1 MDHVVYSNPDNGY
14 TVIEVSTRERTLTLV
29 GNLFYVNEGVYVR
42 AEGDLVQHPLYGEQL
57 KVKSIEITMPQDEA
71 AIERYLASGAI
82 KGIGPALAGRIV
94 EQFGTDTFRVMEEE
108 PELLARVKGI
118 SRKTA
123 VKLSVEAMEQSGRR
137 QAIIFLQDFGIGLNL
152 AIKIYEAYKDDL
164 YSIIRTNPYKL
175 SEDISGVGFKIA
187 DNIAVRSGIPADSEF
202 RIRSG
207 LLFVMNQA
215 AGEGHTYLPEQSLI
229 RYTASL
235 LEISTD
241 QIGNID
247 EILVSLIMEKKLVVK
262 EEGGERRIY
271 LNYYYFAELDTARR
285 LCDLAEAYE
294 AEDQDEAEDSDW
306 PGDQDE
312 ADNLP
317 GTLAGRAEAETK
329 DWPEYQNGQEY
340 QKEADEI
347 ARHEW
352 PAQILGRMEAIE
364 AELSI
369 NLEEKQKEGFL
380 RAVTSGIMVLTG
392 GPGTGKTTI
401 IRSIIRYFE
410 EEGCQVALAAPTGR
424 AAKRMQEATGM
435 EAKTIHRLLEISRM
449 DEDDAERAAFSR
461 NEENPLEADVIIID
475 ECSMVDIS
483 LMNSLL
489 KAVPVGARLILV
501 GDVDQLPSV
510 GPGNVLRDIIVS
522 GRFPVVRLEKIF
534 RQAAMSDI
542 IVNAHKINSGQQ
554 VNPAAKS
561 RDFLFIR
568 GTSPESIIDT
578 CAVLVQDKLPGYVRA
593 RTEDIQIMTPM
604 RKGPLGVGQLNEV
617 LQARL
622 NPPSSSK
629 REKQVGDTIY
639 RVGDKVMQIKNNYQ
653 LVWERRG
660 RKGIVYESGTGVFNG
675 DTGVITSINT
685 FSEELDVLYDDGH
698 YVTYGF
704 KMLDEL
710 ELAYAITVH
719 KSQGSEYPAVV
730 LPLLSG
736 PSMLM
741 TRNLLYTAVTRAK
754 SCVCIVGSPETFS
767 QMINNE
773 RRTMRYTSLAGRI
786 REIGTGIGI

>member
-247 EILVSLIMEKKLVVK
+247 EILISLIMEKKLVVK

-294 AEDQDEAEDSDW
+294 AEDQDEAEDSD
-306 PGDQDE
+306 
-312 ADNLP
+312 
-317 GTLAGRAEAETK
+317 
-329 DWPEYQNGQEY
+329 
-340 QKEADEI
+340 
-347 ARHEW
+347 W

-522 GRFPVVRLEKIF
+522 RRFPVVRLEKIF

-622 NPPSSSK
+622 NPPSPSK

-653 LVWERRG
+653 LAWERRG

>member
-247 EILVSLIMEKKLVVK
+247 EILISLIMEKKLVVK

-271 LNYYYFAELDTARR
+271 LSYYYFAELDTARR

-306 PGDQDE
+306 P
-312 ADNLP
+312 
-317 GTLAGRAEAETK
+317 
-329 DWPEYQNGQEY
+329 
-340 QKEADEI
+340 
-347 ARHEW
+347 
-352 PAQILGRMEAIE
+352 AQILGRMEAIE

-369 NLEEKQKEGFL
+369 NLEDKQKEGFL

-522 GRFPVVRLEKIF
+522 RRFPVVRLEKIF

-653 LVWERRG
+653 LAWERRG

>member
-1 MDHVVYSNPDNGY
+1 
-14 TVIEVSTRERTLTLV
+14 
-29 GNLFYVNEGVYVR
+29 
-42 AEGDLVQHPLYGEQL
+42 
-57 KVKSIEITMPQDEA
+57 
-71 AIERYLASGAI
+71 
-82 KGIGPALAGRIV
+82 
-94 EQFGTDTFRVMEEE
+94 
-108 PELLARVKGI
+108 
-118 SRKTA
+118 
-123 VKLSVEAMEQSGRR
+123 
-137 QAIIFLQDFGIGLNL
+137 
-152 AIKIYEAYKDDL
+152 
-164 YSIIRTNPYKL
+164 
-175 SEDISGVGFKIA
+175 
-187 DNIAVRSGIPADSEF
+187 
-202 RIRSG
+202 
-207 LLFVMNQA
+207 
-215 AGEGHTYLPEQSLI
+215 
-229 RYTASL
+229 TASL

-247 EILVSLIMEKKLVVK
+247 EILISLILEKKLVVK

-271 LNYYYFAELDTARR
+271 LNYYYYAELDTARR

-294 AEDQDEAEDSDW
+294 QEVEDDQYRQDAAADLSEYAEEMVWPDE
-306 PGDQDE
+306 
-312 ADNLP
+312 
-317 GTLAGRAEAETK
+317 
-329 DWPEYQNGQEY
+329 
-340 QKEADEI
+340 
-347 ARHEW
+347 
-352 PAQILGRMEAIE
+352 ILGRLEAIE
-364 AELSI
+364 EELSI
-369 NLEEKQKEGFL
+369 NLEDKQREGFL

-401 IRSIIRYFE
+401 IRAIIRYFE
-410 EEGCQVALAAPTGR
+410 EEDCQVVLAAPTGR
-424 AAKRMQEATGM
+424 AAKRMQEAAGM

-449 DEDDAERAAFSR
+449 DEDEAERATFSR

-522 GRFPVVRLEKIF
+522 ERFPVVRLEKIF

-554 VNPAAKS
+554 VNPAARS

-568 GTSPESIIDT
+568 GLNPENIIES
-578 CAVLVQDKLPGYVRA
+578 CAVLVKDKLPGYVRA
-593 RTEDIQIMTPM
+593 KTEDIQIMTPM
-604 RKGPLGVGQLNEV
+604 RKGPLGVEQLNQI

-653 LVWERRG
+653 LAWERRG
-660 RKGIVYESGTGVFNG
+660 KKGIVYESGTGVFNG

-685 FSEELDVLYDDGH
+685 FAEELDVLYDDGH

-704 KMLDEL
+704 KMLEEL

-754 SCVCIVGSPETFS
+754 SCVCIVGSPETFG
-767 QMINNE
+767 QMIRNE
-773 RRTMRYTSLAGRI
+773 RRIMRYTSLAGRI
-786 REIGTGIGI
+786 REIGSSL